1 MSRYHKVSRLDSL
14 LREFIRYLGAGGL
27 AFIADFL
34 TLYGLVRQGG
44 FHYLWAAT
52 LAFLIGTL
60 VNYLVSVHWVFAVR
74 QMRTGFGEFTL
85 FAMVGAGG
93 VVLNT
98 GLIALL
104 VEGLQVHYLA
114 AKLFAAAGV
123 VLFNFSLRKW
133 LLFSHRSTTP
143 IQSSRLEIGRTHVE
157 P

>member
-1 MSRYHKVSRLDSL
+1 MSRYHKVLLSDSL
-14 LREFIRYLGAGGL
+14 PGEFIRYLGAGGL
-27 AFIADFL
+27 AFIVDFL

-44 FHYLWAAT
+44 FHYLWAST
-52 LAFLIGTL
+52 LAFLIGTG
-60 VNYLVSVHWVFAVR
+60 VNYLVSVRWVFAVR
-74 QMRTGFGEFTL
+74 QMRTGFSEFTL

-93 VVLNT
+93 VVLNA
-98 GLIALL
+98 GLIALG

-133 LLFSHRSTTP
+133 LLFSHRSSTL
-143 IQSSRLEIGRTHVE
+143 IQSSRLEMGRAPVE